1 MGFCLL
7 LFIQLYT
14 AYTNKNKLIVLIS
27 LNELE
32 VIQL

>member
-1 MGFCLL
+1 MSFCLL
-7 LFIQLYT
+7 LFIQIYT
-14 AYTNKNKLIVLIS
+14 AYINKNKLIILIF